1 MQFIDYVGYVHV
13 NHLTK
18 KNKKQKIK
26 CGKKE
31 SSTLCNI
38 VQVNF

>member
-18 KNKKQKIK
+18 KMSE
-26 CGKKE
+26 KKE
-31 SSTLCNI
+31 HCAILCK
-38 VQVNF
+38 

>member
-18 KNKKQKIK
+18 KN
-26 CGKKE
+26 
-31 SSTLCNI
+31 I
-38 VQVNF
+38 VQYCATELLMFWDLLFV